1 MKRPVH
7 EIQVAATRKC
17 TTQEG
22 PGKRYAIWVQGCTLK
37 CKGCFNP
44 HFWNSRGG
52 YSTTVE
58 EIMRDILDSKVA
70 HPDIQGVT
78 FLGGEP
84 FEQASELAILSRE
97 LQNNNLSVMVF
108 TGYTMA
114 ELTNIESTNNIR
126 NMSFLNSIDLLVDG
140 RFERDKVDTQRP
152 WVGSKNQ
159 KFHFLSNKYSPE
171 TLFNNSFDGLEINIA
186 ASGEIRVNGW
196 ARSDQL
202 EILLEKL

>member
-1 MKRPVH
+1 MNRSVH
-7 EIQVAATRKC
+7 EIQVAATRAY
-17 TTQEG
+17 TAQEG
-22 PGKRYAIWVQGCTLK
+22 PGKRFAIWVQGCTLK

-58 EIMRDILDSKVA
+58 EIMRNILDSKIA
-70 HPDIQGVT
+70 HPDIEGVT

-84 FEQASELAILSRE
+84 FEQASELAILSRQ

-114 ELTNIESTNNIR
+114 ELTNIESINYTSNV
-126 NMSFLNSIDLLVDG
+126 SFLDSIDLLVDG
-140 RFERDKVDTQRP
+140 RFEQDDIDSQRP
-152 WVGSKNQ
+152 WVGSRNQ

-171 TLFNNSFDGLEINIA
+171 TLFNNYFDGLEINVL

-202 EILLEKL
+202 EALLEKL